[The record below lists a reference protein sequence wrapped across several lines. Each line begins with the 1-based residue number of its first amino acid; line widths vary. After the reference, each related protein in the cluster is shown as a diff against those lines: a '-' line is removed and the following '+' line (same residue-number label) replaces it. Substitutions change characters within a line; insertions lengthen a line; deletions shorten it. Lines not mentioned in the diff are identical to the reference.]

1 MASADAARTEK
12 SYALA
17 VDIGGT
23 FTDIV
28 LRRSDGQVWVDKVL
42 TTHRDLL
49 QGFSQGLDSV
59 LHKAGVEPAQVDDV
73 VVHATTVVTNALIER
88 KGPKTALLT
97 TEGFRDVLYIRDE
110 YRYDMYDP
118 QIEFPPPLVPHELT
132 FGVAERTRA
141 DGTVTRAV
149 DPAQI
154 KALAATLRDLGVV
167 SVAVCFLSAYRNPQ
181 NEQAAGAA
189 LREVVPELYV
199 SLSSEVSPQIRE
211 YPRTSTTVINAYTA
225 PIAGP
230 YLARMA
236 ELLRARGFVHAPMVM
251 LSNGGVIGVAI
262 AGSFP
267 VRMIESGPAAGALA
281 ASYYADT
288 LGLDRLLAFD
298 MGGTTAKA
306 CLIEDGKPF
315 VSGFFE
321 VDRKYR
327 FKAGSGYP
335 LTIPSVDMIEI
346 GAGGGSIATCDALK
360 LLKVGPQSAG
370 SMPGPVCYGNGGQ
383 DICVTDADLALGL
396 LDADHF
402 LGGEMRLDLATMR
415 ERLAALSADLG
426 VAPADAAAGIYR
438 IVGETMASAARAHAV
453 DRGVDYRGIPLLA
466 FGGAGP
472 LHACYVAE
480 LLGSTTVIVPP
491 NASVLSAF
499 GMLVTPVRYDLV
511 RGALGKLEAMDWTI
525 AEGMF
530 NDMVSAGTQALE
542 DAGVAGKDVRFS
554 FGGDLRYY
562 GQAHEVTVTF
572 DGDPRESRD
581 VVRMRESFERT
592 YEAQYGLRLPDND
605 VEVVNWRVTCTG
617 PSILRGASPTL
628 AATRGAPSRTRSV
641 HLGSGGRRDVRYAV
655 YERNALAAGQEIA
668 GPAIIEE
675 RETTTVILPGWSARI
690 DRTGCIIAERGA
702 AQDRTAV
709 HATPSVV
716 PAS

>member
-1 MASADAARTEK
+1 MAGPARAEK
-12 SYALA
+12 NFALA

-23 FTDIV
+23 FTDVV

-42 TTHRDLL
+42 TTPHDLL
-49 QGFSQGLDSV
+49 EAFSQGVDSV
-59 LHKAGVEPAQVDDV
+59 LKKAGVGPAQVDDV

-88 KGPKTALLT
+88 KGPRTALLT

-132 FGVAERTRA
+132 FGVTERIRA
-141 DGTVTRAV
+141 DGTVTKPV
-149 DPAQI
+149 DAAEVR
-154 KALAATLRDLGVV
+154 ALAAKLRELGVV
-167 SVAVCFLSAYRNPQ
+167 SVAVCFLNAYRNPE
-181 NEQAAGAA
+181 NERAAGVA
-189 LREVVPELYV
+189 LREAAPDLYV
-199 SLSSEVSPQIRE
+199 SLSSDVSPQIRE
-211 YPRTSTTVINAYTA
+211 YLRTSTTVINAYTA

-236 ELLRARGFVHAPMVM
+236 DMLRARGFVHSPMVM
-251 LSNGGVIGVAI
+251 LSNGGLIGVST

-306 CLIEDGKPF
+306 CLIENGSPF
-315 VSGFFE
+315 ISGFFE

-335 LTIPSVDMIEI
+335 VTIPSVDMIEI
-346 GAGGGSIATCDALK
+346 GAGGGSIATCDSLK
-360 LLKVGPQSAG
+360 LLKVGPHSAG
-370 SMPGPVCYGNGGQ
+370 SIPGPVCYGKGGQ
-383 DICVTDADLALGL
+383 NICVTDADLALGL

-402 LGGEMRLDLATMR
+402 LGGEMKLDLSGMQA
-415 ERLAALSADLG
+415 RLTALAADLG
-426 VAPADAAAGIYR
+426 VSPADAVAGIYR
-438 IVGETMASAARAHAV
+438 IVGEAMASAARAHAV

-472 LHACYVAE
+472 LHACYVAD

-511 RGALGKLEAMDWTI
+511 RGALGKIDTIDWNT
-525 AEGMF
+525 ADGVFE
-530 NDMVSAGTQALE
+530 DMISAGRHALR
-542 DAGVAGKDVRFS
+542 DAGVPAGQLQLS

-572 DGDPRESRD
+572 DDDPRASRD
-581 VVRMRESFERT
+581 LARIRESFERT
-592 YEAQYGLRLPDND
+592 YEAQYGLRLRDNE
-605 VEVVNWRVTCTG
+605 VEVVNWRVTCIG
-617 PSILRGASPTL
+617 PSILRGAALQL
-628 AATRGAPSRTRSV
+628 AVQPGAPGRARSV
-641 HLGSGGRRDVRYAV
+641 HLASGDQRDVRYAV
-655 YERNALAAGQEIA
+655 YERSQLAADQEIA
-668 GPAIIEE
+668 GPAIVEE
-675 RETTTVILPGWSARI
+675 RETTTVILPGWVARV
-690 DRTGCIIAERGA
+690 DRTGCIIAARM
-702 AQDRTAV
+702 TAV
-709 HATPSVV
+709 DCAAVDATPSVV
-716 PAS
+716 PAG

>member
-1 MASADAARTEK
+1 MAGEAARTDK
-12 SYALA
+12 NFALA

-23 FTDIV
+23 FTDVV
-28 LRRSDGQVWVDKVL
+28 LRRADGAIFVDKVL
-42 TTHRDLL
+42 TTHHDLL
-49 QGFSQGLDSV
+49 VAFFQGVDAV
-59 LHKAGVEPAQVDDV
+59 LRKAGVGPQAVDDL

-88 KGPKTALLT
+88 RGPKTGLIT
-97 TEGFRDVLYIRDE
+97 TQGFRDVLYIRDE

-118 QIEFPPPLVPHELT
+118 QIEFAAPLVPHELT
-132 FGVAERTRA
+132 FGIAERTRA
-141 DGTVTRAV
+141 DGTVTQPV
-149 DPAQI
+149 DPAEVR
-154 KALAATLRDLGVV
+154 ALAETLRDRGVV
-167 SVAVCFLSAYRNPQ
+167 SVAVCLINGYRNPQ
-181 NEQAAGAA
+181 NERAVGAA
-189 LREVVPELYV
+189 LREAMPDLYV

-225 PIAGP
+225 PIAAP

-236 ELLRARGFVHAPMVM
+236 EMLRQRGFVNAPMVM
-251 LSNGGVIGVAI
+251 LSNGGVIGTGI

-281 ASYYADT
+281 ASYYADV

-306 CLIEDGKPF
+306 CLIEDGEPL
-315 VSGFFE
+315 VAGAFE

-335 LTIPSVDMIEI
+335 LTVPSVDMIEI
-346 GAGGGSIATCDALK
+346 GAGGGSIASCDALK

-370 SMPGPVCYGNGGQ
+370 SLPGPVCYAKGG
-383 DICVTDADLALGL
+383 DNICVTDADLALGL

-402 LGGEMRLDLATMR
+402 LGGEMKLDAAAVRT
-415 ERLAALSADLG
+415 RLAALAGDLG

-472 LHACYVAE
+472 LHACHVAE

-511 RGALGKLEAMDWTI
+511 RGALGKLTATDWTAASTTFAELI
-525 AEGMF
+525 A
-530 NDMVSAGTQALE
+530 AGRQALRE
-542 DAGVAGKDVRFS
+542 AGVAEDDIRIS

-562 GQAHEVTVTF
+562 GQAHEVTVVF
-572 DGDPRESRD
+572 DHDPRADRD
-581 VVRMRESFERT
+581 IARIRESFERA
-592 YEAQYGLRLPDND
+592 YEAQYGLRLKDNE
-605 VEVVNWRVTCTG
+605 VEVVNWRVICAG
-617 PSILRGASPTL
+617 PSVLRGAAPQL
-628 AATRGAPSRTRSV
+628 AAKPGAARGSRNV
-641 HLGSGGRRDVRYAV
+641 HLGRGAHDDLRYAV
-655 YERNALAAGQEIA
+655 YARAVLAADQEIA

-690 DRTGCIIAERGA
+690 DRTGCIIAQRAGA
-702 AQDRTAV
+702 AASLLEHT
-709 HATPSVV
+709 TPSVV
-716 PAS
+716 PAG

>member
-1 MASADAARTEK
+1 MASARPAGAEK
-12 SYALA
+12 NFALA

-23 FTDIV
+23 FTDVV
-28 LRRSDGQVWVDKVL
+28 LRRADGQVWVDKVL
-42 TTHRDLL
+42 TTHHDLL
-49 QGFSQGLDSV
+49 RAFSQGVDSV
-59 LHKAGVEPAQVDDV
+59 LRNAGIDPAQVDDV
-73 VVHATTVVTNALIER
+73 VVHATTIVTNALIER

-132 FGVAERTRA
+132 FGIPERTRA
-141 DGTVTRAV
+141 DGSVTRTADLEAV
-149 DPAQI
+149 RAV
-154 KALAATLRDLGVV
+154 AATLRGHGVV
-167 SVAVCFLSAYRNPQ
+167 SVAIAFLNAYRNPQ
-181 NEQAAGAA
+181 NERAAAA
-189 LREVVPELYV
+189 VLREEMPEVYL

-230 YLARMA
+230 YLTRMA
-236 ELLRARGFVHAPMVM
+236 AMLREYGFVNAPMVM
-251 LSNGGVIGVAI
+251 LSNGGVIGGNI
-262 AGSFP
+262 AASFP

-281 ASYYADT
+281 ASHYADL
-288 LGLDRLLAFD
+288 LGLGRLLAFD

-306 CLIEDGKPF
+306 CLIEHGAPL
-315 VSGFFE
+315 VTGFFE
-321 VDRKYR
+321 VDRRYR

-335 LTIPSVDMIEI
+335 VTIPSVDMIEI
-346 GAGGGSIATCDALK
+346 GAGGGSIASCDALK
-360 LLKVGPQSAG
+360 LLKVGPRSAG

-396 LDADHF
+396 IDADHF
-402 LGGEMRLDLATMR
+402 LGGEMKLDIGATRM
-415 ERLAALSADLG
+415 RLAALAADLG
-426 VAPADAAAGIYR
+426 VASADAGAGIYR

-472 LHACYVAE
+472 LHACHVAE
-480 LLGSTTVIVPP
+480 LLGSATVIVPP

-511 RGALGKLEAMDWTI
+511 RGALGKLEAIDWPTADRMF
-525 AEGMF
+525 AE
-530 NDMVSAGTQALE
+530 MVTAGRQALLE
-542 DAGVAGKDVRFS
+542 AGVPASDVGFS

-572 DGDPRESRD
+572 ERDPRESRD
-581 VVRMRESFERT
+581 PARMRESFERA
-592 YEAQYGLRLPDND
+592 YEAHYGMRLPDNE
-605 VEVVNWRVTCTG
+605 VEVVNWRVTCIG
-617 PSILRGASPTL
+617 PSILRGAAPRL
-628 AATRGAPSRTRSV
+628 AAVPGAPRTTRSV
-641 HLGSGGRRDVRYAV
+641 RLGSGARQDVRYAV
-655 YERNALAAGQEIA
+655 YERATLAAAQEIP

-675 RETTTVILPGWSARI
+675 RETTTVILPGWTARV
-690 DRTGCIIAERGA
+690 DRTGCIIAQRTSPQERTSA
-702 AQDRTAV
+702 

-716 PAS
+716 PAE